1 MASAG
6 IRKSSTGR
14 YKVWW
19 RLDDGSQGSQTF
31 STRDQA
37 RDFKNDLLAQV
48 ARGAWVDPRLGRQ
61 LFGDWARQWWA
72 TWSSDPDRSP
82 TTLESTE
89 ARLRLHVIPYFEH
102 RQLRTITVT
111 AVRCWQNELLATR
124 QRPTV
129 MAARSILYR
138 ILQAAEDERVIFA
151 NPVRKVPAP
160 KPEVD
165 PDEVFGEAGRRAL
178 TPEEAGHLLARFPV
192 TWWDHIVSL
201 LGTGLRFG
209 EFAGLRRNRV
219 HLAQEVP
226 VLQLAPIR
234 YQAGKF
240 GSGFKS
246 RPKSPAGIRPVPLAP
261 QVVEAIRRQLPAG
274 SDPGDLVFTI
284 PGTDRRPLSR
294 HLVKHVYQKAAG
306 RLTDPAR
313 ELPSTVRRVL
323 DALRADGALTLGQL
337 AERFS
342 APGGKLRPATIQAAL
357 DTLKAEGLAVPAMHA
372 DGPLRWSAAEM
383 DQIQRFADL
392 ALHGPHDLR
401 HTFATWLE
409 DAAIPSRVID
419 EVMGH
424 AGGRHS
430 EQGSRMGRVYRE
442 TTPEM
447 VARVVAAIETRL
459 AVVLEVAAQET
470 HWRGRWVTR
479 SGSPG
484 GPQQARQAAPWPG

>member
-6 IRKSSTGR
+6 IRKTPSAR

-19 RLDDGSQGSQTF
+19 RADDDSQGSKTF
-31 STRDQA
+31 ETKDQA
-37 RDFKNDLLAQV
+37 RTFKNDLLASMAQ
-48 ARGAWVDPRLGRQ
+48 GTWVDPRLSRQ
-61 LFGDWARQWWA
+61 LFGDWSRQWWE

-89 ARLRLHVIPYFEH
+89 ARLRLHVVPYFEH
-102 RQLRTITVT
+102 RQLGAITVT
-111 AVRCWQNELLATR
+111 HVRRWQNELKVSR
-124 QRPTV
+124 RRPTV

-138 ILQAAEDERVIFA
+138 ILQAAEDERVIVA

-165 PDEVFGEAGRRAL
+165 PDEVFDQAARRAL
-178 TPEEAGHLLARFPV
+178 TPEEAGQLLARFPPA
-192 TWWDHIVSL
+192 WRDHVITL

-209 EFAGLRRNRV
+209 EFAGLRRHRV
-219 HLAQEVP
+219 HLDREIP
-226 VLQLAPIR
+226 VLQVAPIR

-246 RPKSPAGIRPVPLAP
+246 RPKSPAAVRPVPLAP
-261 QVVEAIRRQLPAG
+261 QVVEAIRRQLPTG
-274 SDPGDLVFTI
+274 HDPGDLVFTV
-284 PGTDRRPLSR
+284 PGTDRSPLSR

-323 DALRADGALTLGQL
+323 DTLRAQGPLAPDQL
-337 AERFS
+337 VERFTV
-342 APGGKLRPATIQAAL
+342 PGGKLRPATIAIAL
-357 DTLKAEGLAVPAMHA
+357 DPLKANGQAHPVIHD
-372 DGPLRWSAAEM
+372 DGPMRWSAAETNETR
-383 DQIQRFADL
+383 RFADL
-392 ALHGPHDLR
+392 DLHGPHDLR

-409 DAAIPSRVID
+409 DAGIPSRVID

-424 AGGRHS
+424 AGGRHL

-447 VARVVAAIETRL
+447 IARVVAAIEARL
-459 AVVLEVAAQET
+459 DVVLKVALRE
-470 HWRGRWVTR
+470 GY
-479 SGSPG
+479 PC
-484 GPQQARQAAPWPG
+484 

>member
-6 IRKSSTGR
+6 IRKTPTGR

-31 STRDQA
+31 TTRDQA
-37 RDFKNDLLAQV
+37 RDFKHDLLAQV
-48 ARGAWVDPRLGRQ
+48 VRGTWVDPRLGRQ
-61 LFGDWARQWWA
+61 MFGDWAHQWWE

-89 ARLRLHVIPYFEH
+89 ARLRLYVVPYFEQQ
-102 RQLRTITVT
+102 QLRAISVT
-111 AVRCWQNELLATR
+111 AVRRWQHELLATR

-165 PDEVFGEAGRRAL
+165 PDQVFGEAGRRAL
-178 TPEEAGHLLARFPV
+178 TPEEAGQLLARFPV
-192 TWWDHIVSL
+192 AWWDHIVGL

-219 HLAQEVP
+219 HLARDIP
-226 VLQLAPIR
+226 VLQVAPIR

-261 QVVEAIRRQLPAG
+261 QVIDAICRQLPAG
-274 SDPGDLVFTI
+274 SDPSDLVFTVPV
-284 PGTDRRPLSR
+284 PGPDRVPLSR
-294 HLVKHVYQKAAG
+294 HLVKHVYQKAAA
-306 RLTDPAR
+306 RLTDPTR
-313 ELPSTVRRVL
+313 DLPSTVRRVL
-323 DALRADGALTLGQL
+323 HTLRADGPLALDQL
-337 AERFS
+337 TERFS
-342 APGGKLRPATIQAAL
+342 APGGKLRPRTIQAAL
-357 DTLKAEGLAVPAMHA
+357 DTLTAEGLAFQVIHG
-372 DGPLRWSAAEM
+372 DGPLCWSAAEL
-383 DQIQRFADL
+383 DQPRRFADL
-392 ALHGPHDLR
+392 DLHGPHDLR

-424 AGGRHS
+424 AGGRHP
-430 EQGSRMGRVYRE
+430 EHGSRMGRVYRE

-447 VARVVAAIETRL
+447 VTRVVAAIQVRL
-459 AVVLEVAAQET
+459 AVVLEVAE
-470 HWRGRWVTR
+470 RL
-479 SGSPG
+479 
-484 GPQQARQAAPWPG
+484 ARVGHPAARFPT

>member
-6 IRKSSTGR
+6 IRKTPTGR

-31 STRDQA
+31 TTRDQA

-48 ARGAWVDPRLGRQ
+48 AHGAWVDPRLGRQ
-61 LFGDWARQWWA
+61 LFGDWARQWWE

-89 ARLRLHVIPYFEH
+89 ARLRLHVIPYFEQ

-111 AVRCWQNELLATR
+111 AVRRWQNELLGTR

-151 NPVRKVPAP
+151 NPVRKVPTP

-192 TWWDHIVSL
+192 AWWDHIVAL

-219 HLAQEVP
+219 HLARAIP
-226 VLQLAPIR
+226 VLQVAPIR
-234 YQAGKF
+234 YQAGRF
-240 GSGFKS
+240 GSGFKN
-246 RPKSPAGIRPVPLAP
+246 RPKSPAGIRTVPLAP
-261 QVVEAIRRQLPAG
+261 QVVAAIRRQLPAG
-274 SDPGDLVFTI
+274 SDPSDLVFTL
-284 PGTDRRPLSR
+284 PDTDDVPLSR
-294 HLVKHVYQKAAG
+294 HLVKHVYQKAAV
-306 RLTDPAR
+306 RLTDPATD
-313 ELPSTVRRVL
+313 LPSTVRRVL
-323 DALRADGALTLGQL
+323 NALRVDGALTLDQL

-342 APGGKLRPATIQAAL
+342 WPGGKLRPATIQAAL
-357 DTLKAEGLAVPAMHA
+357 DALNADGLAAPINH
-372 DGPLRWSAAEM
+372 GNGRLRWSAAPL
-383 DQIQRFADL
+383 DQARRFADL
-392 ALHGPHDLR
+392 DLHGPHDLR

-424 AGGRHS
+424 AGGRHP

-447 VARVVAAIETRL
+447 VRRVVAAIEVRL
-459 AVVLEVAAQET
+459 AVVLEVAT
-470 HWRGRWVTR
+470 
-479 SGSPG
+479 
-484 GPQQARQAAPWPG
+484 QQMRPKR

>member
-6 IRKSSTGR
+6 IRKSPTGR

-31 STRDQA
+31 TTRDQA

-48 ARGAWVDPRLGRQ
+48 TRGAWVDPRLGRQ
-61 LFGDWARQWWA
+61 LFGDWARQWWE

-102 RQLRTITVT
+102 RQLRAITVT
-111 AVRCWQNELLATR
+111 AVRRWQNELLATR

-178 TPEEAGHLLARFPV
+178 TPEEAGSLLARFPV
-192 TWWDHIVSL
+192 AWWDHIVGL
-201 LGTGLRFG
+201 LGTGLRLG

-219 HLAQEVP
+219 HLARDIP
-226 VLQLAPIR
+226 VLQVAPIR

-261 QVVEAIRRQLPAG
+261 QVVAAIRRQLPAS
-274 SDPGDLVFTI
+274 SDSDDLVFTV

-337 AERFS
+337 AVRFS

-357 DTLKAEGLAVPAMHA
+357 DTLTAEGLAVPAIYG
-372 DGPLRWSAAEM
+372 DGPLRWSAAEL
-383 DQIQRFADL
+383 DQPQRFSDL

-424 AGGRHS
+424 AGGRHP
-430 EQGSRMGRVYRE
+430 EHGSRMGRIYRE

-447 VARVVAAIETRL
+447 VARVVDAIDTRL
-459 AVVLEVAAQET
+459 AVVLEVA
-470 HWRGRWVTR
+470 
-479 SGSPG
+479 SC
-484 GPQQARQAAPWPG
+484 QALLSEPMVPSIHCAMSESD

>member
-6 IRKSSTGR
+6 IRKTPSAR

-19 RLDDGSQGSQTF
+19 RADDDSQGSKTF
-31 STRDQA
+31 ETKDQA
-37 RDFKNDLLAQV
+37 RTFKNDLLASMAQ
-48 ARGAWVDPRLGRQ
+48 GTWVDPRLSRQ
-61 LFGDWARQWWA
+61 LFGDWSRQWWE

-89 ARLRLHVIPYFEH
+89 ARLRLHVVPYFEH
-102 RQLRTITVT
+102 RQLGAITVT
-111 AVRCWQNELLATR
+111 HVRRWQNELKVSR
-124 QRPTV
+124 RRPTV

-138 ILQAAEDERVIFA
+138 ILQAAEDERVIVA

-165 PDEVFGEAGRRAL
+165 PDEVFDQAARRAL
-178 TPEEAGHLLARFPV
+178 TPEEAGQLLARFPPA
-192 TWWDHIVSL
+192 WRDHVITL

-209 EFAGLRRNRV
+209 EFAGLRRHRV
-219 HLAQEVP
+219 HLDREIP
-226 VLQLAPIR
+226 VLQVAPIR

-246 RPKSPAGIRPVPLAP
+246 RPKSPAAVRPVPLAP
-261 QVVEAIRRQLPAG
+261 QVVEAIRRQLPTG
-274 SDPGDLVFTI
+274 HDPGDLVFTV
-284 PGTDRRPLSR
+284 PGTDRSPLSR

-323 DALRADGALTLGQL
+323 DTLRAQGPLAPDQL
-337 AERFS
+337 VERFTV
-342 APGGKLRPATIQAAL
+342 PGGKLRPATIAIAL
-357 DTLKAEGLAVPAMHA
+357 DPLKAKGQAHPVIHD
-372 DGPLRWSAAEM
+372 DGPMRWSAAETNETR
-383 DQIQRFADL
+383 RFADL
-392 ALHGPHDLR
+392 DLHGPHDLR

-409 DAAIPSRVID
+409 DAGIPSRVID

-424 AGGRHS
+424 AGGRHL

-447 VARVVAAIETRL
+447 IARVVAAIEARL
-459 AVVLEVAAQET
+459 DVVLKVALRE
-470 HWRGRWVTR
+470 GY
-479 SGSPG
+479 PC
-484 GPQQARQAAPWPG
+484 

>member
-6 IRKSSTGR
+6 IRKTTSGR

-19 RLDDGSQGSQTF
+19 RADDDSQGSKTF
-31 STRDQA
+31 DTRDQA
-37 RDFKNDLLAQV
+37 RTFKNDLLASMAQ
-48 ARGAWVDPRLGRQ
+48 GTWVDPRRSRQ
-61 LFGDWARQWWA
+61 LFGNWARQWWE

-89 ARLRLHVIPYFEH
+89 ARLRLHVVPYFEH
-102 RQLRTITVT
+102 HQLGAITVT
-111 AVRCWQNELLATR
+111 HVRRWQNELKASR
-124 QRPTV
+124 GRPTV

-138 ILQAAEDERVIFA
+138 ILQAAEDERVIVA

-165 PDEVFGEAGRRAL
+165 PDEVFDQAARRAL
-178 TPEEAGHLLARFPV
+178 TPEEAGQLLARFPIA
-192 TWWDHIVSL
+192 WRDHVITL

-209 EFAGLRRNRV
+209 EFAGLRRRRV
-219 HLAQEVP
+219 HLDRETP
-226 VLQLAPIR
+226 VLQVAPIR

-246 RPKSPAGIRPVPLAP
+246 RPKSPAAVRPVPLAP
-261 QVVEAIRRQLPAG
+261 QVVEAIRRQLPTDN
-274 SDPGDLVFTI
+274 DPGDLVFTV
-284 PGTDRRPLSR
+284 PGTDRAPLSR

-313 ELPSTVRRVL
+313 ELPSTVRRIL
-323 DALRADGALTLGQL
+323 DTLRAEGPLTPDRL

-342 APGGKLRPATIQAAL
+342 VTGAKLRPATIATAL
-357 DTLKAEGLAVPAMHA
+357 DTLKAKGLAHPAIHSH
-372 DGPLRWSAAEM
+372 GPMRWSAAET
-383 DQIQRFADL
+383 DETRRFADL
-392 ALHGPHDLR
+392 DLHGPHDLR

-409 DAAIPSRVID
+409 DAGIPSRVID

-424 AGGRHS
+424 AGGRYL

-447 VARVVAAIETRL
+447 NARVVAAIEARL
-459 AVVLEVAAQET
+459 AVVVKIAERKEAI
-470 HWRGRWVTR
+470 R
-479 SGSPG
+479 
-484 GPQQARQAAPWPG
+484 ARKSSSEDA

>member
-6 IRKSSTGR
+6 IRKTPTGR
-14 YKVWW
+14 YKAWW

-31 STRDQA
+31 TTRDQA

-48 ARGAWVDPRLGRQ
+48 ARGTWVDPRLGRQ
-61 LFGDWARQWWA
+61 PFGDWARQWWE

-89 ARLRLHVIPYFEH
+89 ARLRLHVIPHFEQQ
-102 RQLRTITVT
+102 QLRAITVT
-111 AVRCWQNELLATR
+111 AVRRWQNELLATR

-178 TPEEAGHLLARFPV
+178 TPEEASQLLARFPV
-192 TWWDHIVSL
+192 AWWDHIVGL

-209 EFAGLRRNRV
+209 EFGGLRRGRV
-219 HLAQEVP
+219 HLAREIP
-226 VLQLAPIR
+226 VLQVAPIR

-246 RPKSPAGIRPVPLAP
+246 RPKSPAGIRAVPLAP

-274 SDPGDLVFTI
+274 SDPSDLVFTV
-284 PGTDRRPLSR
+284 PGTDRVPLSR
-294 HLVKHVYQKAAG
+294 HLVKHVYQNAAAK
-306 RLTDPAR
+306 LTDPAR

-323 DALRADGALTLGQL
+323 NTLRADGPLTPDQL

-342 APGGKLRPATIQAAL
+342 APGAKLRPATIQAAL
-357 DTLKAEGLAVPAMHA
+357 DTLKAEGLALPAIHS
-372 DGPLRWSAAEM
+372 DGLLCWSAAEL
-383 DQIQRFADL
+383 DQTRRFADL
-392 ALHGPHDLR
+392 DLHGPHDLR

-409 DAAIPSRVID
+409 DAAIPNRVID

-424 AGGRHS
+424 AGGRHP
-430 EQGSRMGRVYRE
+430 EHGSRMGRVYRE

-447 VARVVAAIETRL
+447 VARVVTAIDVRL
-459 AVVLEVAAQET
+459 AVVLEVAERTSRELGAGAHEM
-470 HWRGRWVTR
+470 RLL
-479 SGSPG
+479 P
-484 GPQQARQAAPWPG
+484 A

>member
-6 IRKSSTGR
+6 IRKTPSGR

-31 STRDQA
+31 TARDAA

-48 ARGAWVDPRLGRQ
+48 ARGTWVDPRLGRQ
-61 LFGDWARQWWA
+61 LFGDWARQWWE

-89 ARLRLHVIPYFEH
+89 VRLRLHVVPYFEQ
-102 RQLRTITVT
+102 RQLRAITVT
-111 AVRCWQNELLATR
+111 AVRRWQHELLATR

-165 PDEVFGEAGRRAL
+165 PDQVFGEAGRRAL
-178 TPEEAGHLLARFPV
+178 TPQEAGQLLAQFPIA
-192 TWWDHIVSL
+192 WWDHIVGL

-219 HLAQEVP
+219 HLARDTP
-226 VLQLAPIR
+226 VLQVAPIR

-261 QVVEAIRRQLPAG
+261 QVVDAIRRQLPAG
-274 SDPGDLVFTI
+274 SDPSDLVFTVPI
-284 PGTDRRPLSR
+284 PGPDRVPLSR
-294 HLVKHVYQKAAG
+294 HLVKHVYQKAAV
-306 RLTDPAR
+306 RLTDPTR
-313 ELPSTVRRVL
+313 DLPSTIRRVL
-323 DALRADGALTLGQL
+323 HTLRADGPLALDQL
-337 AERFS
+337 AEQLS
-342 APGGKLRPATIQAAL
+342 APGGKLRPRTIQEAL
-357 DTLKAEGLAVPAMHA
+357 DTLKAEGLALQVIHG
-372 DGPLRWSAAEM
+372 DGLLCWSAAEL
-383 DQIQRFADL
+383 DQPRRFADL
-392 ALHGPHDLR
+392 DLHGPHDLR

-424 AGGRHS
+424 AGGRHP

-447 VARVVAAIETRL
+447 VTRVVAAIEVRL
-459 AVVLEVAAQET
+459 AVVLEAATQ
-470 HWRGRWVTR
+470 HIGL
-479 SGSPG
+479 
-484 GPQQARQAAPWPG
+484 AR

>member
-6 IRKSSTGR
+6 IRKTPSGR

-31 STRDQA
+31 TTRDQA
-37 RDFKNDLLAQV
+37 RDVKNDLLAQV
-48 ARGAWVDPRLGRQ
+48 ARGTWVDPRLGRQ
-61 LFGDWARQWWA
+61 LFGDWARQWWDTWA
-72 TWSSDPDRSP
+72 TDPDRSP

-89 ARLRLHVIPYFEH
+89 ARLRLHVIPYFEQW
-102 RQLRTITVT
+102 QLRTITVT
-111 AVRCWQNELLATR
+111 AVRRWQHELLATR

-178 TPEEAGHLLARFPV
+178 TPEEAGYLLAGFPV
-192 TWWDHIVSL
+192 AWWDHVVGL

-219 HLAQEVP
+219 HLAREIP
-226 VLQLAPIR
+226 VLQVAPIR

-246 RPKSPAGIRPVPLAP
+246 HPKSPAGIRPVPLAP
-261 QVVEAIRRQLPAG
+261 QVVAAIRRQLPAG
-274 SDPGDLVFTI
+274 SDPGDLVFTV
-284 PGTDRRPLSR
+284 PGTDRLPLSR
-294 HLVKHVYQKAAG
+294 HLVKHVYQKAAV
-306 RLTDPAR
+306 RLADPAR

-323 DALRADGALTLGQL
+323 NTLRADGALTLDQL
-337 AERFS
+337 AGRFS
-342 APGGKLRPATIQAAL
+342 SPGGKLRPATIQAAL
-357 DTLKAEGLAVPAMHA
+357 DALKADGLAAPIIH
-372 DGPLRWSAAEM
+372 GNGRLRWSAAPL
-383 DQIQRFADL
+383 DQARRFADL
-392 ALHGPHDLR
+392 DLHGPHDLR

-424 AGGRHS
+424 AGGRHP

-447 VARVVAAIETRL
+447 VRRVVAAIEVRL
-459 AVVLEVAAQET
+459 AVVLEVAT
-470 HWRGRWVTR
+470 
-479 SGSPG
+479 
-484 GPQQARQAAPWPG
+484 QQMRPKR

>member
-6 IRKSSTGR
+6 IRKSPAGR

-31 STRDQA
+31 TARDAA
-37 RDFKNDLLAQV
+37 RDFKHDLLVQV
-48 ARGAWVDPRLGRQ
+48 ARGTWVDPRLSRQ
-61 LFGDWARQWWA
+61 LFGDWARQWWE

-89 ARLRLHVIPYFEH
+89 ARLRLHVVPYFEQQ
-102 RQLRTITVT
+102 QLRAITVT
-111 AVRCWQNELLATR
+111 AVRRWQHELLATR

-165 PDEVFGEAGRRAL
+165 PDQVFGEAGRRAL
-178 TPEEAGHLLARFPV
+178 TPEEAGQLLARFPV
-192 TWWDHIVSL
+192 EWWDHIVGL

-219 HLAQEVP
+219 HLARDTP
-226 VLQLAPIR
+226 VLQVAPIR

-261 QVVEAIRRQLPAG
+261 QVVDAIRRQLPAG
-274 SDPGDLVFTI
+274 SDPSDLVFTVPV
-284 PGTDRRPLSR
+284 PGTDRVPLSR
-294 HLVKHVYQKAAG
+294 HLVKHVYQKAAV
-306 RLTDPAR
+306 RLTDPTR
-313 ELPSTVRRVL
+313 DLPLTVRRVL
-323 DALRADGALTLGQL
+323 NVLRADGPLALDQL

-342 APGGKLRPATIQAAL
+342 APGGRLRRRTIRAAL
-357 DTLKAEGLAVPAMHA
+357 DTLKEDGLALQVIHG
-372 DGPLRWSAAEM
+372 DGPLRWSAAEF
-383 DQIQRFADL
+383 DQPQRFNDL
-392 ALHGPHDLR
+392 DLHGPHDLR

-424 AGGRHS
+424 AGGRHP
-430 EQGSRMGRVYRE
+430 EHGSRMGRVYRE

-447 VARVVAAIETRL
+447 VTRVVAAIQVRL
-459 AVVLEVAAQET
+459 AVVLEVAE
-470 HWRGRWVTR
+470 RL
-479 SGSPG
+479 
-484 GPQQARQAAPWPG
+484 ARVGHPAARFPT

>member
-6 IRKSSTGR
+6 IRKTSSGR

-19 RLDDGSQGSQTF
+19 RADDDSQGSKTF
-31 STRDQA
+31 DTRDQA
-37 RDFKNDLLAQV
+37 RTFKNDLLASMAQ
-48 ARGAWVDPRLGRQ
+48 GTWVDPRRSRQ
-61 LFGDWARQWWA
+61 LFGDWARQWWE

-89 ARLRLHVIPYFEH
+89 ARLRLHVVRYFEH
-102 RQLRTITVT
+102 HQLGAITVT
-111 AVRCWQNELLATR
+111 HVRRWQNGLKASR
-124 QRPTV
+124 GRPTV

-138 ILQAAEDERVIFA
+138 ILQAAEDERVIVA

-160 KPEVD
+160 KPELD
-165 PDEVFGEAGRRAL
+165 PDQVFDQAARRAL
-178 TPEEAGHLLARFPV
+178 TPEEAGQLLARFPLA
-192 TWWDHIVSL
+192 WRDHVITL

-209 EFAGLRRNRV
+209 EFAGLRRRRV
-219 HLAQEVP
+219 QLERAAP
-226 VLQLAPIR
+226 VLQVAPIR

-246 RPKSPAGIRPVPLAP
+246 RPKSPAAVRSVPLAP
-261 QVVEAIRRQLPAG
+261 QVVEAIRRQLPVGPEA
-274 SDPGDLVFTI
+274 SDLVFTV
-284 PGTDRRPLSR
+284 PGTNRAPLSR

-323 DALRADGALTLGQL
+323 DALRAEATLTPDQL
-337 AERFS
+337 AERFT
-342 APGGKLRPATIQAAL
+342 APGARLRPATIATAL
-357 DTLKAEGLAVPAMHA
+357 GTLKAKGLAHPAIHG
-372 DGPLRWSAAEM
+372 DGPMQWSAAET
-383 DQIQRFADL
+383 DVDQRFADL
-392 ALHGPHDLR
+392 DLRGPHDLR

-409 DAAIPSRVID
+409 DAGIPSRVIG

-424 AGGRHS
+424 AGSRHL

-447 VARVVAAIETRL
+447 IARVVAAIEARL
-459 AVVLEVAAQET
+459 AIVVNVADQE
-470 HWRGRWVTR
+470 R
-479 SGSPG
+479 
-484 GPQQARQAAPWPG
+484 